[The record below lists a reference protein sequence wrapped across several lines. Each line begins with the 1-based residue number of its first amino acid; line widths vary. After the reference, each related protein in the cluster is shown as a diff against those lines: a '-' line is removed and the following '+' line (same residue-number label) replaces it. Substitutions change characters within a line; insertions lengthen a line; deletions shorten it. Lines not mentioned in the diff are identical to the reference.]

1 MTGILIFVFSDLCAL
16 CTFFGFCVLPLDQL
30 RLFFT
35 GVGVGD
41 GAGVGVGV
49 GVGLT

>member
-1 MTGILIFVFSDLCAL
+1 MYFLCAFVYFL
-16 CTFFGFCVLPLDQL
+16 LDQL